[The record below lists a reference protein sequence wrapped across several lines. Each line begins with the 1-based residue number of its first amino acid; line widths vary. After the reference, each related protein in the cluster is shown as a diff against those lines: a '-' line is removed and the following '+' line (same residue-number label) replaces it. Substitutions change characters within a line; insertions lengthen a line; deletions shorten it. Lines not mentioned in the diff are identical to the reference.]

1 MKTSRA
7 AIRYAKALILESVEK
22 NNLEQTFGDMKMV
35 QKTFEENLGL
45 SHLIESRVIKN
56 RVKSSSLLLVFKEM
70 STLTKN
76 LIRVLDDNNRINLF
90 EIIAYKFIERYKQH
104 KGIQSAIVTS
114 AVPLNKEIE
123 DQVLDAISKL
133 TNKQTT
139 ILNKVDSSLIGGFV
153 LRLGDIQYNAS
164 FKNKLKNI
172 KQEFNKNTNLSIT

>member
-35 QKTFEENLGL
+35 LKTFEENSGL

-56 RVKSSSLLLVFKEM
+56 SVKSSSLLLVFKEM
-70 STLTKN
+70 SALTKN

-90 EIIAYKFIERYKQH
+90 EIIAYKFIELYKQH